1 MFNIIGNGM
10 LARAFASSILGQA
23 DAVVYASGVSNS
35 DCVDIAQFERERR
48 LLSASLEDAPVNAWF
63 IYFGTCSVYD
73 PDAQKKA
80 YVRHKLEME
89 AIVLSHARGQVIR
102 LPQIAGP
109 QAPPSTLIAY
119 LVAKVRSGEQIQVWQ
134 DSVRNIIDVEDVV
147 KIVSTLASQ
156 RFLDMKV
163 INVANPVSIS
173 VMDLVRT
180 IESCLH
186 ISPRVELVKK
196 GCPYDIDIS
205 ALSGVFESAGVEFGP
220 NYLVNALKKYYL

>member
-1 MFNIIGNGM
+1 MV
-10 LARAFASSILGQA
+10 ARSFASAALDQA
-23 DAVVYASGVSNS
+23 SAVVFASGVSNS
-35 DCVDIAQFERERR
+35 DCVDIAQFERERM
-48 LLSASLEDAPVNAWF
+48 LLSTSLADTPLNASF

-89 AIVLSHARGQVIR
+89 AIVLSHAQGRVIR

-109 QAPPSTLIAY
+109 NAPPNTLIAS

-134 DSVRNIIDVEDVV
+134 DAVRNIIDIEDVV

-156 RFLDMKV
+156 RFLDKKV
-163 INVANPVSIS
+163 VNVANPVSIS
-173 VMDLVRT
+173 VIDLVRA

-205 ALSGVFESAGVEFGP
+205 ALRGIFELAGVEFGP
-220 NYLVNALKKYYL
+220 NYLVNAIKKYYL